1 MIISSSVNLIDKN
14 TFERIKNHNPNLLLK
29 KSSTVIFPY
38 ASTPLKSIGC
48 LKAEIETKNKITTNK
63 IYVVNKNNAGNIM
76 GIETAKELN
85 VLKIDENG
93 NFVLNKDNGVN
104 SVVKSNET
112 KQHFNVCKNIDDE
125 TKSPLNQKDNSLH
138 YFDANCKVT
147 LKFKNDLLK
156 LIADYE
162 DIFKGHGKLKNFHC
176 KLHVDEN
183 IQPIA
188 QNLRRYPYHLRKD
201 IRAELRRLEEAD
213 IIEKVEGPQEWIS
226 NFVIVP
232 KANKRYDYVLMLEPS
247 TKQLN
252 AKDTQ
257 HLHWIP

>member
-1 MIISSSVNLIDKN
+1 MGV
-14 TFERIKNHNPNLLLK
+14 E
-29 KSSTVIFPY
+29 TV
-38 ASTPLKSIGC
+38 
-48 LKAEIETKNKITTNK
+48 
-63 IYVVNKNNAGNIM
+63 
-76 GIETAKELN
+76 KELN

-93 NFVLNKDNGVN
+93 NYVLNKDNGVN

-162 DIFKGHGKLKNFHC
+162 DIFKGHGKLKNFQC

-201 IRAELRRLEEAD
+201 IRAKLRRLEEAD
-213 IIEKVEGPQEWIS
+213 INEKVEGPQEWIS
-226 NFVIVP
+226 SFVKNQSYGKIDGV
-232 KANKRYDYVLMLEPS
+232 KFVSNDIIIYASNEQDLLRKLELLFIK
-247 TKQLN
+247 TRALR
-252 AKDTQ
+252 
-257 HLHWIP
+257 